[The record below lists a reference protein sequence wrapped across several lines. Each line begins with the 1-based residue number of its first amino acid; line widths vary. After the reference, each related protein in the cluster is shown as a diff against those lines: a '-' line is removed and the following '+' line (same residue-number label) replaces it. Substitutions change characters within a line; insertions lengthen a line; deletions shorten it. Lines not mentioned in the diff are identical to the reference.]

1 MLPLLKKLKPKVSA
15 TLGDG
20 LAHKTI
26 ASILETVPQTK
37 ITPPVGQHQR
47 GKTIPPPGSAGGG
60 MSIHAYHG
68 GAFHVFV
75 ERSIENITFK

>member
-1 MLPLLKKLKPKVSA
+1 MLIKNNPTGAVTPA
-15 TLGDG
+15 GQNNPPAG
-20 LAHKTI
+20 L
-26 ASILETVPQTK
+26 
-37 ITPPVGQHQR
+37 
-47 GKTIPPPGSAGGG
+47 AGGG

>member
-26 ASILETVPQTK
+26 ASILETVPRTT

-47 GKTIPPPGSAGGG
+47 GKTIPPRRAGRWGI
-60 MSIHAYHG
+60 MNKVCISD
-68 GAFHVFV
+68 
-75 ERSIENITFK
+75 TCQ

>member
-1 MLPLLKKLKPKVSA
+1 MQLQQMHINIFLSSLLR
-15 TLGDG
+15 
-20 LAHKTI
+20 
-26 ASILETVPQTK
+26 ILFYYTK
-37 ITPPVGQHQR
+37 ITPPVRQHQR
-47 GKTIPPPGSAGGG
+47 GKTILPPGSAGGG

>member
-37 ITPPVGQHQR
+37 ITPPVGQTPAGQ
-47 GKTIPPPGSAGGG
+47 KQSPPGSAGGG
-60 MSIHAYHG
+60 IMNKVCISD
-68 GAFHVFV
+68 
-75 ERSIENITFK
+75 TCQ